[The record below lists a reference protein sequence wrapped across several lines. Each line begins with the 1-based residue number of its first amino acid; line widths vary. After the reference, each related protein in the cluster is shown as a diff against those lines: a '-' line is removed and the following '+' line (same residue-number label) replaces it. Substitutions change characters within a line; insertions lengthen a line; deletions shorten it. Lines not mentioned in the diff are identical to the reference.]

1 LAYFWARG
9 ASKYV
14 GSLLISVTVVASN
27 FKFISH
33 AQTKVSTAIEGPTK
47 KVGGPENLVRGQ
59 GIL

>member
-1 LAYFWARG
+1 
-9 ASKYV
+9 V